1 MNQQVCLVALNDNLI
16 ANLLSITLFLTSL
29 FISLRA
35 FSLYF
40 RTRNSRLFVLGL
52 SMGIISVTAIASYIG
67 DNITTITFNVK
78 WFQYI
83 SQTISFL
90 FILLSLLRNS
100 EDYQRMIVRWYIFAS
115 LLILLLVVLTP
126 VLPADF
132 PNPAVTKTLLSGS
145 RAVTCFAIFFYYTA
159 AFMNKESRF
168 SLLMSGAFL
177 FLSFGYW
184 MAIPKYFGP
193 GMEQLDQMGDIVRII
208 GLVLLLTALSQR
220 RTPAKLGEL
229 PPSQLG
235 TLSPTRVSLV
245 EGNMSEYPPQ
255 GDIITNPDTARQ
267 KYR

>member
-67 DNITTITFNVK
+67 DNVTTITFNVK

-100 EDYQRMIVRWYIFAS
+100 EDYQRMIVRW
-115 LLILLLVVLTP
+115 
-126 VLPADF
+126 
-132 PNPAVTKTLLSGS
+132 
-145 RAVTCFAIFFYYTA
+145 
-159 AFMNKESRF
+159 ESRF